1 MMAGVAF
8 IFWSALGLAF
18 ARSTEALSRRAKR
31 WALESILSQD
41 IAFFDRKDRSTGA
54 LLEVVT
60 GSTEQ
65 LSSLSG
71 PVIGSVLTFLSTIL
85 AGIVISL
92 VIGWKLALVCTATIP
107 IVVACGWIR
116 LRMLAVFDGQV
127 KETGKEAASYA
138 SETVRLVRTVASLG
152 IEEFALDRYDEILSQ
167 RAATSLRSMLSAS
180 ALYAAS
186 QSVVFLCAALAFWYG
201 GQLVSTG
208 EYSVFQFY
216 ICFVALI
223 SGAQTA
229 GSIFSYAPDA
239 SKAMHASYE
248 LKSLLASK
256 SKMIG
261 TPPGDGRPNE
271 KKHSTDGIQLELSD
285 VDFRYPSRPDHQVL
299 QNFNLTISAGQ
310 YIALVGPSGCG
321 KSTILAL
328 LERFYDPDKG
338 VVRVDGVALPA
349 LNVQQHRQNVSL
361 VSQGAAL
368 YSGTIRENIALGRQS
383 SDGNPKKTTDQNI
396 MDVCKQANIHDFIT
410 SLP

>member
-1 MMAGVAF
+1 MAGVAF

-41 IAFFDRKDRSTGA
+41 MEFFDRKDRSTGA

-85 AGIVISL
+85 AGIIISL

-152 IEEFALDRYDEILSQ
+152 IEDFALDRYDEILSQ

-239 SKAMHASYE
+239 SKAMHASHE
-248 LKSLLASK
+248 LKTLLESK
-256 SKMIG
+256 SRIILEVNG
-261 TPPGDGRPNE
+261 HSNE
-271 KKHSTDGIQLELSD
+271 EKRSTDGIQLELSN
-285 VDFRYPSRPDHQVL
+285 VDFQYPSRPDHQVL
-299 QNFNLTISAGQ
+299 QNFNLTINAGQ
-310 YIALVGPSGCG
+310 YLALVGPSGCG
-321 KSTILAL
+321 KSTVLAL

-383 SDGNPKKTTDQNI
+383 SGGSDMDTTDEDI
-396 MDVCKQANIHDFIT
+396 MDVCKQANIHDFIS

>member
-41 IAFFDRKDRSTGA
+41 MEFFDRKDRSTGA

-85 AGIVISL
+85 AGIIISL

-152 IEEFALDRYDEILSQ
+152 IEDFALDRYDEILSQ

-239 SKAMHASYE
+239 SKAMHASHE
-248 LKSLLASK
+248 LKTLLESK
-256 SKMIG
+256 SRIILEVNG
-261 TPPGDGRPNE
+261 HSNE
-271 KKHSTDGIQLELSD
+271 EKRSTDGIQLELSN
-285 VDFRYPSRPDHQVL
+285 VDFQYPSRPDHQVL
-299 QNFNLTISAGQ
+299 QNFNLTINAGQ
-310 YIALVGPSGCG
+310 YLALVGPSGCG
-321 KSTILAL
+321 KSTVLAL

-368 YSGTIRENIALGRQS
+368 YSGTIRENIALGRRS
-383 SDGNPKKTTDQNI
+383 SGGSDMDTTDEDI
-396 MDVCKQANIHDFIT
+396 MDVCKQANIHDFIS